1 MPLTCTDLRAATAA
15 RRPTVPVSARPAA
28 ARRRAGVLAGLAAG
42 VALAACGGRD
52 PFAPNPANNIDTQ
65 QADIRVY
72 PLGAARGPL
81 GSAVSL
87 LTLTAE
93 RPSLVLVGASGIPAP
108 NFDFAVDRAPDGRV
122 RLLPSRTVVDLTGV
136 GQPFSTAFQLSATP
150 FDSLAE
156 APNAGYQADTLPI
169 TVGIGQ
175 SVVVRAQSGSCTAYY
190 AKAVVVGIDA
200 VTGEITVRA
209 RVNPNCGFRSLR
221 PGRG

>member
-1 MPLTCTDLRAATAA
+1 
-15 RRPTVPVSARPAA
+15 
-28 ARRRAGVLAGLAAG
+28 VLAGLAA
-42 VALAACGGRD
+42 APRWPRAAARD
-52 PFAPNPANNIDTQ
+52 PFAPNPANNADTQ
-65 QADIRVY
+65 QADILVY
-72 PLGAARGPL
+72 PLGSARGPL

-93 RPSLVLVGASGIPAP
+93 RPSLVLVGASGIPRPTSTSPSIGRPTAGS
-108 NFDFAVDRAPDGRV
+108 DCCRRARW
-122 RLLPSRTVVDLTGV
+122 STLTGV